1 MLMMGNMMTITI
13 MMMVVIFGSVYDGG
27 LCPRID
33 HPLKTDQKSPLAR
46 KVMVKLV
53 IIAARMK
60 NMMIVMVGYG
70 VSVCS
75 GKRCKTAVL
84 RIW

>member
-1 MLMMGNMMTITI
+1 MLMMGNMVTITI
-13 MMMVVIFGSVYDGG
+13 MMMVVIFGSVYG

-46 KVMVKLV
+46 KVTVMVKLV

-60 NMMIVMVGYG
+60 NMMIVMVVVMVLACVVEKG
-70 VSVCS
+70 V
-75 GKRCKTAVL
+75 RL
-84 RIW
+84 QY

>member
-1 MLMMGNMMTITI
+1 MLMMGNVMTITL

-60 NMMIVMVGYG
+60 NMMIVMVVMVLACVVEKG
-70 VSVCS
+70 V
-75 GKRCKTAVL
+75 RL
-84 RIW
+84 QY